1 MLALNE
7 GLMFANQVQR
17 YWLGRLPPTLAT
29 RMLKDA
35 LAKYD
40 LSIVAII
47 KKVINQN
54 IGCSKMIIIN
64 NIAHYIGCSNMPLL
78 YMIWIVMIKMMV
90 NHHSL

>member
-1 MLALNE
+1 MRHRHHE

-40 LSIVAII
+40 LSIVVIV
-47 KKVINQN
+47 KKVINKD
-54 IGCSKMIIIN
+54 IECSKTIIIK
-64 NIAHYIGCSNMPLL
+64 NIAH
-78 YMIWIVMIKMMV
+78 
-90 NHHSL
+90 